1 MIKGLMGTRGV
12 VVDGGNTSVPYV
24 NSNTNNPMQ
33 GMVRISGSD
42 MQVFDGSSWLNL
54 SASYATVALAPT
66 TEEAIDWAKRKMQEE
81 KDLHER
87 MKRHPGLKDAFETF
101 KIMDALTME
110 EEKYDTGVQSG
121 P

>member
-1 MIKGLMGTRGV
+1 MGTRGV

-101 KIMDALTME
+101 KIMDALTLE
-110 EEKYDTGVQSG
+110 EEKHGQEA
-121 P
+121 